1 MKKTLVL
8 VAAFAVSLAFLS
20 CGSTKSVQESKF
32 HGEEP
37 EMAASKRTIID
48 YQGAEFGSAVPQWVV
63 DLSAGQYSESA
74 LTKTMP
80 DLKGKKIFVTI
91 ANGDNLEFV
100 RQWTDLVQVETEVAS
115 SLERVAAKAV
125 EARMSGDGSQEG
137 TEVKDKQSIEQA
149 LNMYRTS
156 LTSVRF
162 SGLEKTAQYWTL
174 SQRVDGKKQP
184 VGEPYYTYYAVW
196 TMEKGLFESQ
206 LNTAIKNIDET
217 STEAKELKAIVRQK
231 LSQELSVS
239 SNVEEIKAEAEAY
252 IVSSK

>member
-1 MKKTLVL
+1 MKKFLAFASAVTL
-8 VAAFAVSLAFLS
+8 AVSLLS
-20 CGSTKSVQESKF
+20 CGSTKSVTESKYK
-32 HGEEP
+32 GNEP
-37 EMAASKRTIID
+37 DMKALKRQIVD
-48 YQGAEFGSAVPQWVV
+48 YQGAEFGSPVPQWVV

-74 LTKTMP
+74 LSKTMP

-125 EARMSGDGSQEG
+125 EARMSGSGAQEG
-137 TEVKDKQSIEQA
+137 TEVTEKQSMEQT

-156 LTSVRF
+156 LSSVRF

-174 SQRVDGKKQP
+174 SQKIDAKKNP
-184 VGEPYYTYYAVW
+184 VGDPYYTYYAVW
-196 TMEKGLFESQ
+196 TMEKDLFDKQ
-206 LNTAIKNIDET
+206 LDTAIKNIDET

-231 LSQELSVS
+231 LSEELSVS
-239 SNVEEIKAEAEAY
+239 SNDAEIRAESTDFLA
-252 IVSSK
+252 K

>member
-1 MKKTLVL
+1 MKKLLVL
-8 VAAFAVSLAFLS
+8 AAALVASVALLS
-20 CGSTKSVQESKF
+20 CGSTKSVEGSKYK
-32 HGEEP
+32 GDEP
-37 EMAASKRTIID
+37 DMKTVKRQIID
-48 YQGAEFGSAVPQWVV
+48 YQGAEFGSAIPQWVI

-74 LTKTMP
+74 LAKSMP

-125 EARMSGDGSQEG
+125 EARMSGSGAQAG
-137 TEVKDKQSIEQA
+137 TETTDKQSIEQA

-174 SQRVDGKKQP
+174 SQKIDAKKQP
-184 VGEPYYTYYAVW
+184 VGDAYYTYYAVW
-196 TMEKGLFESQ
+196 TMDQKLFDSQ

-217 STEAKELKAIVRQK
+217 TTEAKELKAIVRQK
-231 LSQELSVS
+231 LSQELSIS
-239 SNVEEIKAEAEAY
+239 SNDEEIKAEADDY
-252 IVSSK
+252 IANSK

>member
-1 MKKTLVL
+1 MKKFLAFASAVTL
-8 VAAFAVSLAFLS
+8 AVSLLS
-20 CGSTKSVQESKF
+20 CGSTKSVTESKYK
-32 HGEEP
+32 GNEP
-37 EMAASKRTIID
+37 DMKALKRQIVD
-48 YQGAEFGSAVPQWVV
+48 YQGAEFGSPVPQWVV

-74 LTKTMP
+74 LSKTMP

-125 EARMSGDGSQEG
+125 EARMSGSGAQEG
-137 TEVKDKQSIEQA
+137 TEVTEKQSMEQT

-156 LTSVRF
+156 LSSVRF

-174 SQRVDGKKQP
+174 SQKIDAKKTP

-196 TMEKGLFESQ
+196 TMEKDLFDKQ
-206 LNTAIKNIDET
+206 LDTAIKNIDET

-231 LSQELSVS
+231 LSEELSVS
-239 SNVEEIKAEAEAY
+239 SNDAEIRAESTDFLA
-252 IVSSK
+252 K

>member
-1 MKKTLVL
+1 MKKFLAFASAVTL
-8 VAAFAVSLAFLS
+8 AVSLLS
-20 CGSTKSVQESKF
+20 CGSTKSVTESKYK
-32 HGEEP
+32 GNEP
-37 EMAASKRTIID
+37 DMKALKRQIVD
-48 YQGAEFGSAVPQWVV
+48 YQGAEFGSPVPQWVV

-74 LTKTMP
+74 LSKTMP

-115 SLERVAAKAV
+115 SLGRGAANAV
-125 EARMSGDGSQEG
+125 EARMSGSGAQEG
-137 TEVKDKQSIEQA
+137 TEVTEKQSMEQT

-156 LTSVRF
+156 LSSVRF

-174 SQRVDGKKQP
+174 SQKIDAKKNP

-196 TMEKGLFESQ
+196 TMEKDLFDKQ
-206 LNTAIKNIDET
+206 LDTAIKNIDET

-231 LSQELSVS
+231 LSEELSVS
-239 SNVEEIKAEAEAY
+239 SNDAEIRAESTDFLA
-252 IVSSK
+252 K

>member
-1 MKKTLVL
+1 MKKFLAFASAVTL
-8 VAAFAVSLAFLS
+8 AVSLLS
-20 CGSTKSVQESKF
+20 CGSTKSVTESKYK
-32 HGEEP
+32 GNEP
-37 EMAASKRTIID
+37 DMKALKRQIVD
-48 YQGAEFGSAVPQWVV
+48 YQGAEFGSPVPQWVV

-74 LTKTMP
+74 LSKTMP

-125 EARMSGDGSQEG
+125 EARMSGSGAQEG
-137 TEVKDKQSIEQA
+137 TEVTEKQSMEQT

-156 LTSVRF
+156 LSSVRF

-174 SQRVDGKKQP
+174 SQKIDAKKNP

-196 TMEKGLFESQ
+196 TMEKDLFDKQ
-206 LNTAIKNIDET
+206 LDTAIKNIDET

-231 LSQELSVS
+231 LSEELSVS
-239 SNVEEIKAEAEAY
+239 SNDAEIRAESTDILA
-252 IVSSK
+252 K

>member
-1 MKKTLVL
+1 MKKLITMAL
-8 VAAFAVSLAFLS
+8 AALTCLSIMS
-20 CGSTKSVQESKF
+20 CGSTKSVE
-32 HGEEP
+32 
-37 EMAASKRTIID
+37 ASKYKGAEPDMKALKRQIID
-48 YQGAEFGSAVPQWVV
+48 YQGAEFGSPVPQWVV

-74 LTKTMP
+74 LTRTMP
-80 DLKGKKIFVTI
+80 DLKGRKIFVTI

-125 EARMSGDGSQEG
+125 EARMSGSGAQSG
-137 TEVKDKQSIEQA
+137 TEVDEKQSIEQA

-174 SQRVDGKKQP
+174 SQKIDSKKKP

-196 TMEKGLFESQ
+196 TMDKKLFDSQ

-217 STEAKELKAIVRQK
+217 TTEAKELKALVRQK
-231 LSQELSVS
+231 LSEELSIS
-239 SNVEEIKAEAEAY
+239 SNDEEIKAESTDYLA
-252 IVSSK
+252 K

>member
-1 MKKTLVL
+1 MKKLSVL
-8 VAAFAVSLAFLS
+8 VAALTSALLLSS
-20 CGSTKSVQESKF
+20 CGSTKSVEESKYK
-32 HGEEP
+32 GEEP
-37 EMAASKRTIID
+37 DMKTVKRQIID

-63 DLSAGQYSESA
+63 DLSGGQYSESA
-74 LTKTMP
+74 LSKTMP
-80 DLKGKKIFVTI
+80 DIKGKKIFVTI

-125 EARMSGDGSQEG
+125 EARMSGNGAQEG
-137 TEVKDKQSIEQA
+137 SEVTDKQSIEQA

-162 SGLEKTAQYWTL
+162 SGLEKTAQYWTQ
-174 SQRVDGKKQP
+174 SQRIDGKKQP

-196 TMEKGLFESQ
+196 TMDQKLFDSQ

-217 STEAKELKAIVRQK
+217 TTEAKELKAIVRQK
-231 LSQELSVS
+231 LSQELSVA
-239 SNVEEIKAEAEAY
+239 SNDDEIKAEADNF
-252 IVSSK
+252 VVQSN

>member
-1 MKKTLVL
+1 MKKLLAIVSALALAASLV
-8 VAAFAVSLAFLS
+8 S
-20 CGSTKSVQESKF
+20 CGSTKTVQESKF
-32 HGEEP
+32 KGKEP
-37 EMAASKRTIID
+37 DMKALKRQIVD
-48 YQGAEFGSAVPQWVV
+48 YQGAEFGSPVPQWVV

-74 LTKTMP
+74 LTRSMP
-80 DLKGKKIFVTI
+80 DLKGRKIFVTI

-125 EARMSGDGSQEG
+125 EARMTGSGAQEG
-137 TEVKDKQSIEQA
+137 NVITQKQTMEQT

-174 SQRVDGKKQP
+174 SQKINSKKEP

-196 TMEKGLFESQ
+196 TMDKALFDKQ

-217 STEAKELKAIVRQK
+217 STEAQELKSIVRQK
-231 LSQELSVS
+231 LSEELSVS
-239 SNVEEIKAEAEAY
+239 SNDEEIKAESTDY
-252 IVSSK
+252 LVK

>member
-1 MKKTLVL
+1 MKKDFVL
-8 VAAFAVSLAFLS
+8 ATAFLASLAFIS
-20 CGSTKSVQESKF
+20 CGSTKSVQESKYK
-32 HGEEP
+32 GEEP
-37 EMAASKRTIID
+37 VMNASKRQIID

-125 EARMSGDGSQEG
+125 EARMSGDGAQEG
-137 TEVKDKQSIEQA
+137 TEVTDKQSIEQA

-174 SQRVDGKKQP
+174 SQRIDSKKQP
-184 VGEPYYTYYAVW
+184 LGDPYYTYYAVW
-196 TMEKGLFESQ
+196 TMDKELFNSQ
-206 LNTAIKNIDET
+206 LNTAIRNIDET
-217 STEAKELKAIVRQK
+217 TTEAKELKAIVRQK

-239 SNVEEIKAEAEAY
+239 SNVDEIKAEADDY
-252 IVSSK
+252 IVASK

>member
-1 MKKTLVL
+1 MKKFLAFASAVTL
-8 VAAFAVSLAFLS
+8 AVSLLS
-20 CGSTKSVQESKF
+20 CGSTKSVTESKYK
-32 HGEEP
+32 GNEP
-37 EMAASKRTIID
+37 DMKALKRQIVD
-48 YQGAEFGSAVPQWVV
+48 YQGAEFGSPVPQWVV

-74 LTKTMP
+74 LSKTMP

-125 EARMSGDGSQEG
+125 EARMSGSGAQEG
-137 TEVKDKQSIEQA
+137 TEVTEKQSMEQT

-156 LTSVRF
+156 LSSVRF

-174 SQRVDGKKQP
+174 SQKIDAKKNP

-196 TMEKGLFESQ
+196 TMEKDLFDKQ
-206 LNTAIKNIDET
+206 LDTAIKNIDET

-231 LSQELSVS
+231 LSEELSVS
-239 SNVEEIKAEAEAY
+239 SNDAEIRAESTDFLA
-252 IVSSK
+252 K

>member
-1 MKKTLVL
+1 MKKLL
-8 VAAFAVSLAFLS
+8 VAAFAVVSALMAVS

-32 HGEEP
+32 KGSEP
-37 EMAASKRTIID
+37 DMKVVKRQILD

-74 LTKTMP
+74 LTKSMP

-125 EARMSGDGSQEG
+125 EARMSGDGAQEG
-137 TEVKDKQSIEQA
+137 TETTKKQSIEQT

-174 SQRVDGKKQP
+174 SQKVDGKKQP
-184 VGEPYYTYYAVW
+184 MGDPYYTYYAVW
-196 TMEKGLFESQ
+196 TMEKDLFDSQ

-231 LSQELSVS
+231 LSQELSVA
-239 SNVEEIKAEAEAY
+239 SNDEEVKAESDDFIAG
-252 IVSSK
+252 K

>member
-1 MKKTLVL
+1 MKKLLIFASAITL
-8 VAAFAVSLAFLS
+8 AVSLLS
-20 CGSTKSVQESKF
+20 CGSTKTVQESKF
-32 HGEEP
+32 KGNEP
-37 EMAASKRTIID
+37 DMKALKRQIVD
-48 YQGAEFGSAVPQWVV
+48 YQGAEFGSPVPQWVV

-74 LTKTMP
+74 LTRSMP
-80 DLKGKKIFVTI
+80 DLKGRKLFVTI

-125 EARMSGDGSQEG
+125 EARMTGSGAQEG
-137 TEVKDKQSIEQA
+137 NEVTQKQTMEQT

-174 SQRVDGKKQP
+174 SQKVNSKKEP

-196 TMEKGLFESQ
+196 TMDKALFDKQ

-217 STEAKELKAIVRQK
+217 STEAQELKAIVRQK
-231 LSQELSVS
+231 LSEELSVS
-239 SNVEEIKAEAEAY
+239 SNDEEIKAESDAY
-252 IVSSK
+252 LAK